1 MHPKTLQIL
10 KTFEKI
16 NSIPRCS
23 KHEEKLS
30 IWLQEWSRSR
40 GFEVKADSC
49 NNVLI
54 RVTPTKNYESSPTVI
69 LQGHM
74 DMVCEKCKGSKHNFF
89 KDPIRCVYDGDWLRG
104 DGTSLGADNG
114 IALAI
119 GLVLAETGKKG
130 EIEHPPLEL
139 LFTVDEETGFTGVRE
154 LEAGFCEGKLL
165 LNMDSED
172 EGVFITGCAGGQNL
186 LITLPI
192 EWEQFDCE
200 KEDLFGF
207 FKLSVEGLVG
217 GHSGVE
223 IHRQR
228 ANGIRLLTRALVWLR
243 NRIGA
248 ESIRLVQLSGGSV
261 HNAIPNFA
269 EAFVALDKRKIARY
283 EEIVSNL
290 WKIFQAEYAKTDTNL
305 VLNLTEVD
313 GRTDFKKVGCMALK
327 KKFTFGRVF
336 SAGTEEKLIE
346 LIQELPHG
354 VYRMSDTIPGLVET
368 SNNLAAVRTV
378 ENEVKIL
385 LSQRSSITSKL
396 AEITW
401 GVEALAKLV
410 GARIEYEKYYPAWE
424 PDLESGLL
432 SNCKQIYTGTFGK
445 EPKVTI
451 VHAGL
456 ECGLIG
462 SKFRDIEM
470 ISFGPTIK
478 DPHSPAERVFIPSI
492 ERVWIFLGNLLKSYR

>member
-1 MHPKTLQIL
+1 M
-10 KTFEKI
+10 
-16 NSIPRCS
+16 
-23 KHEEKLS
+23 
-30 IWLQEWSRSR
+30 
-40 GFEVKADSC
+40 
-49 NNVLI
+49 
-54 RVTPTKNYESSPTVI
+54 
-69 LQGHM
+69 
-74 DMVCEKCKGSKHNFF
+74 
-89 KDPIRCVYDGDWLRG
+89 
-104 DGTSLGADNG
+104 
-114 IALAI
+114 
-119 GLVLAETGKKG
+119 LAEAGKKG

-139 LFTVDEETGFTGVRE
+139 LFTVDEETGFMGVRE

-172 EGVFITGCAGGQNL
+172 EGVFIIGCAGGQNL
-186 LITLPI
+186 LIALPI

-207 FKLSVEGLVG
+207 FKISVEGLVG

-228 ANGIRLLTRALVWLR
+228 ANGIRLLIRALVWLR

-248 ESIRLVQLSGGSV
+248 ESIRLVQISGGSV

-269 EAFVALDKRKIARY
+269 EAFVGLDMRKTAMS

-290 WKIFQAEYAKTDTNL
+290 WKTFQAEYAKTDTNL

-313 GRTDFKKVGCMALK
+313 GKTDFKKVGFCMALK

-368 SNNLAAVRTV
+368 SNNLASVRTV

-401 GVEALAKLV
+401 GVEALAKIV
-410 GARIEYEKYYPAWE
+410 GARIEYENYYPAWE
-424 PDLESGLL
+424 PDLDSARKNNELKNTDHDHCIILDGRECRKYGREKRKHWDCHRKSKANLTNQKRFASQNTLLRVAVSVVARETSVSRRIRSESHTSPTVFAPT
-432 SNCKQIYTGTFGK
+432 SNPGRDM
-445 EPKVTI
+445 
-451 VHAGL
+451 GL
-456 ECGLIG
+456 EPQKHFFLNSRSIHQSHQGLVAGVLEGLAWSKAQGLVLPRRRWHANMIG
-462 SKFRDIEM
+462 PNDLDRGRQAFS
-470 ISFGPTIK
+470 
-478 DPHSPAERVFIPSI
+478 
-492 ERVWIFLGNLLKSYR
+492 